1 MSFLMD
7 LIELGRILCC
17 GGFSRKDLIELW
29 RILSWDGFSN
39 GFDRI
44 GEDFELWRIF

>member
-1 MSFLMD
+1 MEDFL
-7 LIELGRILCC
+7 
-17 GGFSRKDLIELW
+17 KDLIELW

-44 GEDFELWRIF
+44 GEDFELWWIF